1 MMLYLSAVRTAA
13 WIHLMAEK
21 NETQRCMMIEGF
33 LNYLR
38 FESNR
43 SELTVKSYGEDLEAF
58 EAFFQGLDKHITWE
72 TVDADV
78 VRDWMEHMMDAGNAA
93 TSVNRRLSAVRSFY
107 RYAQRRGLVDK
118 NPAHGVDG
126 PKKKKPLPQFVKE
139 SEMDRLLDLM
149 ANGTNYEDVRA
160 RTIILLFYETGVRLS
175 ELVGLDDLAVDFQNR
190 QLKVTGKR
198 NKQRIIPFGE
208 ELDEA
213 LRGYIRLRDAQ
224 VVRQDDALFVTP
236 KGERM
241 RDAQVRREVRENLAK
256 VCTLKKKSPHVLRHT
271 FATAML
277 NHAAGLES
285 VKKLLGHAS
294 LSTTEIY
301 THTTFEQL
309 KKEYAN
315 AHPRA

>member
-1 MMLYLSAVRTAA
+1 MSLSNG
-13 WIHLMAEK
+13 EK
-21 NETQRCMMIEGF
+21 ESEVQRYMMIEGF

-43 SELTVKSYGEDLEAF
+43 SELTVKSYGDDLKAF
-58 EAFFQGLDKHITWE
+58 EAFFQSLDKHITWE

-107 RYAQRRGLVDK
+107 RYAQRRGLIDK
-118 NPAHGVDG
+118 DPAHGVDG

-139 SEMDRLLDLM
+139 SEMDRLLELM
-149 ANGTNYEDVRA
+149 ADGTEYKEVCA

-175 ELVGLDDLAVDFQNR
+175 ELVGLDDLSVDFQNK

-208 ELDEA
+208 DLDEA
-213 LRGYIRLRDAQ
+213 LRKYITLRDAQ
-224 VVRQDDALFVTP
+224 VTRQDDALFVTP

-241 RDAQVRREVRENLAK
+241 KDAQVRREVKENLAK

-277 NHAAGLES
+277 NHEAGLES